1 MARFVATDYNIT
13 INGTDF
19 SDSIAAVS
27 MDLTSEEQDVTAFGG
42 SGYRS
47 RIGGLKDASVT
58 LDFHQDFG
66 AAAVDATLFP
76 LLGAN
81 ATVVVKPTSGAV
93 SATNPSYTGEFL
105 VSQYTPYASTVGDL
119 ATLSV
124 SWNLAGTA
132 GIVRGT
138 A

>member
-19 SDSIAAVS
+19 SSSIAAVTWDIS
-27 MDLTSEEQDVTAFGG
+27 VDEQDTTAFGG

-47 RIGGLKDASVT
+47 RIGGLKDASIT

-66 AAAVDATLFP
+66 AASIDATLLP
-76 LLGAN
+76 LLGSN

-93 SATNPSYTGEFL
+93 SATNPTYTAEFL
-105 VSQYTPYASTVGDL
+105 CSSYSPFSSSIGDL
-119 ATLSV
+119 ATVSV

-132 GIVRGT
+132 GVTRGT